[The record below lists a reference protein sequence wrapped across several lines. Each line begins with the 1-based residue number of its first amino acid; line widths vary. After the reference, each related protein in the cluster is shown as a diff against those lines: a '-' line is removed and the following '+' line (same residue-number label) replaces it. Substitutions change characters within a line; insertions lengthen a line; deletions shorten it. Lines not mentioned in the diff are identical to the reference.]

1 MAGMDERTNKLTQGS
16 VVKALV
22 TFTLPFL
29 LANVLQSLYGA
40 VDLFVVG
47 QYCSAESVAAVS
59 TGAQVTQ
66 IITSLVTGL
75 TLGGTILIGRY
86 TGMERWDK
94 VKQAIG
100 TTLTLFFFVA
110 IALTALMLL
119 FEAPLLTLLNTPA
132 PSFDETMKYV
142 AICAWGNVFICG
154 YNALS
159 AVLRGYGDSVRPLY
173 FVGVACVVN
182 IVLDFVFVKYLG
194 LGAGGTALATVIS
207 QGVSMVIG
215 IVYLKRHQF
224 LFDFKLSSFR
234 VSLPMAGRLA
244 RIGVPISFQE
254 LMVRIS
260 FLYLAAVMNGC
271 GVYAAAVVGIGSKYD
286 VFSMLSA
293 TSIANALAAITAQNM
308 GAGKPERARKSL
320 WYGLTFALAA
330 AFAFWTWAQLSPETM
345 IALFSDDPGVIAAG
359 VPFFRA
365 CSYDYIM
372 VAFVFCL
379 NGYLNGRAK
388 TVWTMVS
395 CTFGALCLRIPL
407 VWLVAKHFSQDLGML
422 GAVAPVVSGIMAVY
436 TLVYVLWEG
445 KRGKGLEE
453 PVEKTLKK

>member
-1 MAGMDERTNKLTQGS
+1 MEQAPNALTKGS

-47 QYCSAESVAAVS
+47 QYCDAQSVAAVS
-59 TGAQVTQ
+59 TGTQVTQ
-66 IITSLVTGL
+66 IVTSLVTGL
-75 TLGGTILIGRY
+75 TLGGTILIGKY

-94 VKQAIG
+94 VKTAIG
-100 TTLTLFFFVA
+100 TTLSIFALVA
-110 IALTALMLL
+110 LALTALMLL

-132 PSFDETMKYV
+132 ESFEATMEYV
-142 AICAWGNVFICG
+142 AICAWENFFICG
-154 YNALS
+154 YNSLS
-159 AVLRGYGDSVRPLY
+159 AVLRGYGDSVRPMY

-182 IVLDFVFVKYLG
+182 ILLDFLFVKYVG
-194 LGAGGTALATVIS
+194 LGAGGTALATVLS
-207 QGVSMVIG
+207 QGVSMAIG
-215 IVYLKRHQF
+215 IGYLKRKRF
-224 LFDFKLSSFR
+224 LFDFKPASFR
-234 VSLPMAGRLA
+234 IDPAMAKELA
-244 RIGVPISFQE
+244 RVGIPISFQE

-260 FLYLAAVMNGC
+260 FLYLTAVMNHC

-320 WYGLTFALAA
+320 WYGLSFALLAA
-330 AFAFWTWAQLSPETM
+330 CAFWTWAQVSPETM
-345 IALFSDDPGVIAAG
+345 IALFSEDSGVIAAG

-388 TVWTMVS
+388 TLWTMVS

-407 VWLVAKHFSQDLGML
+407 VWFVSGHFSQDLGML
-422 GAVAPVVSGIMAVY
+422 GTVAPVVSGIMALY
-436 TLVYVLWEG
+436 TLLYILWEG
-445 KRGKGLEE
+445 KQDGKRKSRALSHR
-453 PVEKTLKK
+453 